1 MEKLKAY
8 LLGYLQMRVVD
19 LYQVVVVN
27 YQVGSFIGYQ
37 NQFVV
42 VVEVEVE
49 FEFEFE
55 SVVVVVVVVEAD

>member
-42 VVEVEVE
+42 VVEVE
-49 FEFEFE
+49 FEFE
-55 SVVVVVVVVEAD
+55 SVVVVVVVEAD